1 MVLSVH
7 VSTATSSVM
16 VLPFRVL
23 HKAFHDYYP
32 IESIQCQNN
41 VWGRILT
48 AIATG
53 FPYTLCFTDLDLNI
67 INGLL
72 LCHLKGVS
80 VLALHEQLHGC
91 VPVCYKF
98 LKFPLYGT

>member
-53 FPYTLCFTDLDLNI
+53 FPSISCSI
-67 INGLL
+67 VHIAGA
-72 LCHLKGVS
+72 CVGVT
-80 VLALHEQLHGC
+80 
-91 VPVCYKF
+91 K
-98 LKFPLYGT
+98 K